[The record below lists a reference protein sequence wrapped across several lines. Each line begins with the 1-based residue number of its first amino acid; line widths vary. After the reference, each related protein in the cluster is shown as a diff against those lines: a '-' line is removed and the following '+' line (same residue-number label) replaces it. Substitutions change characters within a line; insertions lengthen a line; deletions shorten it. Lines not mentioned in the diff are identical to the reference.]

1 MNYSDMHEVAQGR
14 VWTGQQAI
22 DRKLVDQLGGFWKAL
37 EVAEQLL
44 PKTTVSSL
52 QQEVISF
59 RKQFEKEKEQME
71 QSIINASNSTGRNFF
86 KRFSMR
92 LANRKFKK
100 MEKKL
105 QRLEKEFENEAV
117 GTEAEAAVVDDE
129 EQSGPSGFLAR
140 MSPFRLLRRTIKLI
154 SAKMTSKTKR
164 RIQELRQLEKQKRQI
179 SIETINSSPTFRYR
193 KFWSLL
199 EEDMRV
205 SSILSTLFPSLFSR
219 KARSSSS
226 SRTMTRGRP
235 TIYAI
240 SSDELFFTGYADAK
254 EFYGEFSD
262 YCMKMGLN
270 PFLFMQ
276 ALPEQCQPLLKSL
289 LPYFSSS
296 STQRKKTKYRLPSF
310 FFFFFNV
317 FFLLVACLILHWKKN
332 YNLEMISVGS

>member
-14 VWTGQQAI
+14 VWTGQQAM

-37 EVAEQLL
+37 EVAEQLV

-52 QQEVISF
+52 EQEVKSL
-59 RKQFEKEKEQME
+59 RKEFEREKVQME
-71 QSIINASNSTGRNFF
+71 QSIINAANSTNSRRSFF

-92 LANRKFKK
+92 LSKRKFKK

-105 QRLEKEFENEAV
+105 QRLEKDFENEAV
-117 GTEAEAAVVDDE
+117 GTEAEAAMVDDE
-129 EQSGPSGFLAR
+129 EQSGPSSFLAR
-140 MSPFRLLRRTIKLI
+140 ISPFRLLRRTIKLI

-205 SSILSTLFPSLFSR
+205 SSILSSLFPSLFSR
-219 KARSSSS
+219 KARQSSSS

-270 PFLFMQ
+270 PFLFLQ
-276 ALPEQCQPLLKSL
+276 ALPEQCQPLVKSL
-289 LPYFSSS
+289 LASFSSS
-296 STQRKKTKYRLPSF
+296 TRS
-310 FFFFFNV
+310 
-317 FFLLVACLILHWKKN
+317 
-332 YNLEMISVGS
+332 